1 MKEAGSAFLVSSKY
15 ILPNTFDGRFQG
27 RKYVSGE
34 IRGKQIPAT
43 RKSKKIEDA
52 CAHPV

>member
-27 RKYVSGE
+27 RNMFQGRFEENKYLRPGRV
-34 IRGKQIPAT
+34 
-43 RKSKKIEDA
+43 RK
-52 CAHPV
+52 